1 MEKAIYKETISQ
13 CSQCT
18 LTGHQ
23 NSFSSQSTAQQCQDT
38 LEKFK
43 SEVSAYEGDCVK
55 QAEIYYKMATIAL
68 HMVKFDEAVAY
79 CRTGLNIMRKTPNM
93 VLCIIIYL
101 IYIYNKILYRKL

>member
-1 MEKAIYKETISQ
+1 MEKPITKETISQ

-23 NSFSSQSTAQQCQDT
+23 NSFSSQSTPQQSQDT

-43 SEVSAYEGDCVK
+43 SEVSAYDGNCDK
-55 QAEIYYKMATIAL
+55 QAENYYKMATVAL
-68 HMVKFDEAVAY
+68 NMRKFDEAVTY

-93 VLCIIIYL
+93 VYIC
-101 IYIYNKILYRKL
+101 IYI